1 MKFFNFC
8 GFFRNYKEF
17 LVKKLYNIII
27 LGGIIMIHFKFMKV
41 FAIILAVNLFAEP
54 FFSSCD
60 FSKHLQAQET
70 FANIHALYQYWCS
83 NDYENFP
90 ENVGDV
96 YCYYYNTE
104 TPQVAFISSS
114 AAITKDQEDI
124 MEVPMDENYVL
135 VIGLT
140 EDTKEAE
147 QEVLSKLQDKTHV
160 AFTSCKYSHRE
171 IRNIQKEISQ
181 MMIEQ
186 LPIGICGAGSTC
198 NVMEINQT
206 NQVSEVNKI
215 FYPMEQYVQVSI
227 LPEYYEKTTAM
238 LTEKY
243 GDKIRTDSCNITDDI
258 VEAIADCDSSV
269 MIEED
274 IESNKEIGT
283 DQYDDRDIGAITT
296 GIGAETKSLYK
307 DNMVSSKKGFQF
319 QNTITAV
326 TLGDTFTFRG
336 NWKKTTP
343 VTWKITGADKVNVLS
358 KKAVGKQWK
367 LQAKKAGYITV
378 TAKNKKNKKTISQKV
393 FILDKNGTV
402 SNQKKLTAALQAK
415 KVKKI
420 TIKTEEKTEFTI
432 PEGDYNEKE
441 IIVNAPK
448 SEIVIKEQTVLENMI
463 LKKSKQMKIF
473 GITPQEAKQVFG
485 EPIDSLSGLSGDI
498 FKWKNK
504 TKVIAYYDSDNLDN
518 MIVDDK
524 ATIDKPVETV
534 DAIGEEVSNNKNV
547 FYGTILELYQNGAIA
562 LVEPEEGA
570 DIRSSGDQVTVNLA
584 VNTTDHFSVGDRI
597 QVEYDGNVMET
608 YPLQIYVLQVEKA

>member
-1 MKFFNFC
+1 
-8 GFFRNYKEF
+8 
-17 LVKKLYNIII
+17 
-27 LGGIIMIHFKFMKV
+27 MIHFKFMKA
-41 FAIILAVNLFAEP
+41 FAIVLAVNLFTE
-54 FFSSCD
+54 SLLSCD
-60 FSKHLQAQET
+60 FSKHLQAVQAQET
-70 FANIHALYQYWCS
+70 FADIHALYQYWCS

-96 YCYYYNTE
+96 YCYYYNDVIADSEDMIVDSENLVSDPYLGKGIE
-104 TPQVAFISSS
+104 TTQ

-124 MEVPMDENYVL
+124 MEVPMDKNYVL
-135 VIGLT
+135 IIGLT
-140 EDTKEAE
+140 ENTEEAQ
-147 QEVLSKLQDKTHV
+147 QEILSKLQDKTYV

-171 IRNIQKEISQ
+171 MRKIQKEITQ
-181 MMIEQ
+181 MMTEQ
-186 LPIGICGAGSTC
+186 VSAGICGVGGTC
-198 NVMEINQT
+198 NVMGVNQT
-206 NQVSEVNKI
+206 KEGNQVNKI
-215 FYPMEQYVQVSI
+215 FYPMEQYIQVSI
-227 LPEYYEKTTAM
+227 LPEYYEKTTII

-243 GDKIRTDSCNITDDI
+243 GDKIKTESCYIVDS
-258 VEAIADCDSSV
+258 VADCDSSV

-274 IESNKEIGT
+274 IESMKEM
-283 DQYDDRDIGAITT
+283 DKYDGKDIDIGATT
-296 GIGAETKSLYK
+296 IGIGAEQESLYQ
-307 DNMVSSKKGFQF
+307 NSAVSSKKGFQF
-319 QNTITAV
+319 QNTITGV
-326 TLGDTFTFRG
+326 TLGDTFTLKG

-343 VTWKITGADKVNVLS
+343 VTWKITGVDKVKVLS
-358 KKAVGKQWK
+358 KKATGTQWK
-367 LQAKKAGYITV
+367 LQAKKAGYIII
-378 TAKNKKNKKTISQKV
+378 TAKNNKNKKTISQKV
-393 FILDKNGTV
+393 FIFDKNGTV
-402 SNQKKLTAALQAK
+402 SSQKKLTAALQAK

-420 TIKTEEKTEFTI
+420 TIKTEEEKEFTI

-448 SEIVIKEQTVLENMI
+448 SEIVVKEQTVLENMI

-504 TKVIAYYDSDNLDN
+504 TKVIAYYDSDNLGN

-547 FYGTILELYQNGAIA
+547 FYGTILELYQDGAIA

-608 YPLQIYVLQVEKA
+608 YPLQIHVLQVEKA